1 MASLCTMHC
10 QYNDLFVNLGLLC
23 ALAINLN
30 PDYLR
35 ALLRRAELYEK
46 TDKLEEALEDYK
58 KILERDPGHT
68 NARQAC
74 MVSLPVGICECGSE
88 LSRKQNIRWS
98 LLSICFYLPLCF
110 SEVTAADS
118 REE

>member
-1 MASLCTMHC
+1 MGDDIIVYQA
-10 QYNDLFVNLGLLC
+10 LFVKIFYFIVFVFFT
-23 ALAINLN
+23 LAINLN

-74 MVSLPVGICECGSE
+74 MVSS
-88 LSRKQNIRWS
+88 
-98 LLSICFYLPLCF
+98 
-110 SEVTAADS
+110 
-118 REE
+118 

>member
-1 MASLCTMHC
+1 MMI
-10 QYNDLFVNLGLLC
+10 YLLIC
-23 ALAINLN
+23 CLVVLAINLN

-74 MVSLPVGICECGSE
+74 MVSLSAGIC
-88 LSRKQNIRWS
+88 
-98 LLSICFYLPLCF
+98 
-110 SEVTAADS
+110 
-118 REE
+118 